1 MEKRTVNIP
10 TSYGNIEVVV
20 VGDEHKGGAVE
31 LPACFENPHLDEAMD
46 AITSMILAHACAGV
60 DIGSAAYAEGVE
72 AALQCIA

>member
-20 VGDEHKGGAVE
+20 MGKGGAVE

-60 DIGSAAYAEGVE
+60 DVGSAAYAEGVE
-72 AALQCIA
+72 AGLQCIA